1 MRFPPC
7 STPCSQR
14 QHVPIN
20 QALLAQINASL
31 GAAVNHN
38 LTAQTALDHLFEAF
52 TLGLALSAA
61 RTIGGT
67 ITYENAVGQPAAA
80 FRFRMKPGYIYS
92 PTQPTIT
99 HAVVTISGDA
109 KFEIH
114 LDVRIAGRS
123 AVLHEADV
131 LVLTRAEGLRCRL
144 NSLHPRA
151 AHAVA
156 TVESKFY
163 TGTLDL
169 SLAREFIGL
178 TSDVLRHGCFT
189 TNTRSDQVAKLLA
202 AKDRE
207 WQDDVRPGEPGVTR
221 VKTYFE
227 DAVRRALAPIPFS

>member
-1 MRFPPC
+1 
-7 STPCSQR
+7 
-14 QHVPIN
+14 VPLD
-20 QALLAQINASL
+20 QALLGEINAFL
-31 GAAVNHN
+31 GAGINHN

-67 ITYENAVGQPAAA
+67 MAYETANGLPAAA

-99 HAVVTISGDA
+99 HAVVSIGGDER
-109 KFEIH
+109 FEIH
-114 LDVRIAGRS
+114 LDVRVAGRS

-131 LVLTRAEGLRCRL
+131 LVLTRAEGRRCRL
-144 NSLHPRA
+144 NSVHPRA
-151 AHAVA
+151 AQALA
-156 TVESKFY
+156 ALEAKYY
-163 TGTLDL
+163 TGTVELA
-169 SLAREFIGL
+169 LAREFIGL
-178 TSDVLRHGCFT
+178 TSDLLRDGCFV

-207 WQDDVRPGEPGVTR
+207 WQDDVRPGEPGVIR

-227 DAVRRALAPIPFS
+227 DAMRRHLARG